1 MEAAVSKPRVYETL
15 TRDGETAESL
25 RNALET
31 LNELKPTTPRWIERV
46 KEIRQELLQ
55 ELQTIE
61 GRLL

>member
-1 MEAAVSKPRVYETL
+1 MSKPRIYETL

-25 RNALET
+25 RNALDT
-31 LNELKPTTPRWIERV
+31 LNDLKPTTPRWVERV
-46 KEIRQELLQ
+46 KELREELSQ

>member
-1 MEAAVSKPRVYETL
+1 MSKPRVYETL

-31 LNELKPTTPRWIERV
+31 LNEIKPTTPRWVARI
-46 KEIRQELLQ
+46 KEVREELLQ